1 MCLIGDRMKQKQ
13 GFTLVELMVAVAII
27 GILAAFSAPDIGR
40 IYARY
45 KLDGAARLLASDVRE
60 VQQMSISKEHA
71 LTIQFLPFEE
81 RYRIRDGMN
90 ILKNVSMPKGVDL
103 TSVTLTTGFDL
114 TFTAKGSPRGGG
126 GTIILSNQWEQ
137 RRITITLATG
147 RVRVYKEKN

>member
-1 MCLIGDRMKQKQ
+1 MKQKR

-27 GILAAFSAPDIGR
+27 GILAAFSAPDLGR

-45 KLDGAARLLASDVRE
+45 KLDGAARLLASDIRE

-90 ILKNVSMPKGVDL
+90 VTKDISMPKGVDL

-114 TFTAKGSPRGGG
+114 TFTAKGSPSSG
-126 GTIILSNQWEQ
+126 GTIILTNQWEQ
-137 RRITITLATG
+137 RRITVTLATG
-147 RVRVYKEKN
+147 RVRVYKELKN